1 MDDQTQKG
9 LSLIR
14 FSLLVAPVTVAVAL
28 WFVAEEGGLTP
39 DVFQGIELYVT
50 AVLGIVFLGVFGGL
64 FALRSRWQA
73 AEGFGAKRTTNIV
86 GWALAESATLLGL
99 GYWVLVGNALFFG
112 VGMALQALASFVV
125 LPLPEG
131 ESGPDAGGVKRE
143 S

>member
-39 DVFQGIELYVT
+39 DLFQGMELYVT
-50 AVLGIVFLGVFGGL
+50 AVLVIVFLGIFGGV

-73 AEGFGAKRTTNIV
+73 AEGFGVKKTTNII

-99 GYWVLVGNALFFG
+99 GYWLLVGNALFFG
-112 VGMALQALASFVV
+112 VGMALQVLASFVV
-125 LPLPEG
+125 LPVPEKA
-131 ESGPDAGGVKRE
+131 SGAGA
-143 S
+143 